1 MLEEDGRRCALV
13 GGLAVSTRAEPR
25 FTRDVDFAVAVAG
38 DEDAEAAVRQ
48 FLSAGYRLEASL
60 EHEDSDRLSGVRLI
74 DPDGISIDLLFASSG
89 VEDELVASSERLE
102 IAEGLWLPVAGVG
115 YLIALKLLSVD
126 EDRATDRADL
136 RALAGVATQEDWAD
150 SARAVGLIEERG
162 FNWGRDLV
170 AALRALRPS

>member
-1 MLEEDGRRCALV
+1 
-13 GGLAVSTRAEPR
+13 
-25 FTRDVDFAVAVAG
+25 
-38 DEDAEAAVRQ
+38 
-48 FLSAGYRLEASL
+48 
-60 EHEDSDRLSGVRLI
+60 VRLI